1 MVMSVTINAEVAKT
15 FFTHKGNNIH
25 VCVCGRERKQLP
37 KKGYTNLIR
46 HITVDY
52 PEWQQEISQ
61 KKQNT
66 LSFAK
71 TNKKGNIIH
80 S

>member
-1 MVMSVTINAEVAKT
+1 MFAFVEENV
-15 FFTHKGNNIH
+15 NNY
-25 VCVCGRERKQLP
+25 Q

-46 HITVDY
+46 HITVNY

-71 TNKKGNIIH
+71 TNKKGIIIH
-80 S
+80 SWME